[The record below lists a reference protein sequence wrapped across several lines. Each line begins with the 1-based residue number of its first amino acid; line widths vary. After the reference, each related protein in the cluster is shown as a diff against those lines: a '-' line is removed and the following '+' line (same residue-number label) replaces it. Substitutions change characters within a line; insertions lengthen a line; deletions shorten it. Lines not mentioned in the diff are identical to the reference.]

1 MTKDLFSTAEKAENL
16 SARQKKILFRAWH
29 RGTREADLLM
39 GRFADAFIPQASEA
53 DQDAFEAILAENDP
67 DIYDWVTGRLPLPAN
82 DTVLGR
88 MIEFYKVE
96 KL

>member
-1 MTKDLFSTAEKAENL
+1 MTKDLFSTSDTGNL

-39 GRFADAFIPQASEA
+39 GRFADSFVPHASE
-53 DQDAFEAILAENDP
+53 DDLGLFEDVLNETDP

-82 DTVLGR
+82 DFNCILHA
-88 MIEFYKVE
+88 MIAFYKVAS
-96 KL
+96 